1 MVMVVCVFFVFKQK
15 TAYEVR
21 ISDWSSDVCSS
32 DLISEGQK
40 RSGVS
45 IKHDI
50 SVPISKI
57 DSFLARAG
65 SALTK
70 SYPGIRLVA
79 FGHVGDGNIHFNP
92 MQPQAAD
99 GSQWKENTEDV
110 NRIVHDLVHELGG
123 SISAEHGIG
132 HLRFGEI
139 ERSEENRSEFKLL
152 L

>member
-1 MVMVVCVFFVFKQK
+1 M
-15 TAYEVR
+15 R

-32 DLISEGQK
+32 DL
-40 RSGVS
+40 
-45 IKHDI
+45 
-50 SVPISKI
+50 
-57 DSFLARAG
+57 
-65 SALTK
+65 
-70 SYPGIRLVA
+70 PGIRLVA

-132 HLRFGEI
+132 QLRIGEL
-139 ERSEENRSEFKLL
+139 ERYKPAIDLDLMAHHKNLFDPYNIMNPGKLVRSGWIQSLRPHTIRRPCQNPTATRKRKKK
-152 L
+152 

>member
-1 MVMVVCVFFVFKQK
+1 M
-15 TAYEVR
+15 R

-32 DLISEGQK
+32 DL
-40 RSGVS
+40 
-45 IKHDI
+45 
-50 SVPISKI
+50 
-57 DSFLARAG
+57 
-65 SALTK
+65 
-70 SYPGIRLVA
+70 PGIRLVA

-132 HLRFGEI
+132 QLRIGELERYKPAI
-139 ERSEENRSEFKLL
+139 DLRSEEHTYEIQSLMRILNAVFCLKKKNTT
-152 L
+152 